1 MDNVTET
8 INYIFAFVFIAEVL
22 IKIIAYGT
30 RYFKDDWNNF
40 DVLIALITIISMI
53 LASTTSVKLGPNTT
67 IVRSFRIGRVFKLFR
82 RNKSLKIIF
91 QTFMLALPALANIGS
106 LLLLIIFIYSIM
118 GMYLFA
124 DVKLGGMIND

>member
-124 DVKLGGMIND
+124 DVKLGGLIND